1 MKKIY
6 LYVIAGVLAIAG
18 CAKTPSAQNQI
29 IPEEEPTATAA
40 EDEADPEANVVTIK
54 ASIEGETKTTYT
66 EDTGSMKAIVGWEA
80 GDKISVLYSDGGY
93 KKTEFT
99 TTSGD
104 GTFTGT
110 PSGTE
115 GGTYAYWAIYP
126 YDICTDLYP
135 SSSEPHKESTTITL
149 PTEYTGNGANGIPM
163 LAHTLKA
170 NFDGTY
176 HLKHMGSVIRFKF
189 SNIPSSARHLMI
201 SNDSNDLAGRYYTS
215 YDSANDLIYYTSGTN
230 GDGDQRSVTYHFTP
244 NLDGTYSFYLPFGV
258 NTPSGNFTFTFKDS
272 ENAEICSRTTTLGA
286 LASTTLV
293 RNTMY
298 RVNMDAMSFDGY
310 PFESINILTISASD
324 IPNVPSGESSFTVG
338 GFSFHG
344 IRIENY
350 GNKNTDIKYMQDGT
364 DKTSRIY
371 NTSDFG
377 RIIRIVINNGASAY
391 YNDSF
396 TLYGGTSANP
406 TSTVIP
412 YSSSVTN
419 TSSTYNFARGNYHY
433 FNVRINSDSYNS
445 YMGSIQIHYIPNE

>member
-1 MKKIY
+1 MKKIN

-18 CAKTPSAQNQI
+18 CAKTPSVQEQI
-29 IPEEEPTATAA
+29 IPENEPAATAP
-40 EDEADPEANVVTIK
+40 EDEADSEANVVTIK

-104 GTFTGT
+104 GTFSGT

-115 GGTYAYWAIYP
+115 GGNYAYWAVYP

-149 PTEYTGNGANGIPM
+149 PTEYTGSGANGIPM

-189 SNIPSSARHLMI
+189 SNIPSSARHLVI
-201 SNDSNDLAGRYYTS
+201 SHASYDLAGRYYTT
-215 YDSANDLIYYTSGTN
+215 YDSANDLIYYTTGTG

-244 NLDGTYSFYLPFGV
+244 NLDGTFSFYLPFGV

-272 ENAEICSRTTTLGA
+272 ENADICTRTTTLGG

-298 RVNMDAMSFDGY
+298 RINIDAMSFEGY
-310 PFESINILTISASD
+310 PLSCITIGPSD
-324 IPNVPSGESSFTVG
+324 VPNVPSGESDFTVSSFG
-338 GFSFHG
+338 FHG
-344 IRIENY
+344 IRVENY
-350 GNKNTDIKYMQDGT
+350 GGLGNDIKFMQNGDAK
-364 DKTSRIY
+364 DARIY
-371 NTSDFG
+371 NISDFG
-377 RIIRIVINNGASAY
+377 RIARIVINKGATNY
-391 YNDSF
+391 YYSS
-396 TLYGGTSANP
+396 YKMYAGSSKNP
-406 TSTVIP
+406 TSTEIP
-412 YSSSVTN
+412 VASHTETTTTYNLATGDYHFFNYRIES
-419 TSSTYNFARGNYHY
+419 TSSNQY
-433 FNVRINSDSYNS
+433 F
-445 YMGSIQIHYIPNE
+445 GTIQIYYKPN